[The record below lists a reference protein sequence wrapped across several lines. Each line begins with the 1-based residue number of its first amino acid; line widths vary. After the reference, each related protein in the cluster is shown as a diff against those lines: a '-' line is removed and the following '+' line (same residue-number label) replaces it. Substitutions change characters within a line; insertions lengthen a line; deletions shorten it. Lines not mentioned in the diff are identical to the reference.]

1 MRRALELA
9 RLGLGSVSPNP
20 LVGCV
25 IVAGDRVIGEG
36 WHQVFGGPHAEVNAL
51 ANVEETSRIPGSTVF
66 VNLEPC
72 SHFGKTPPCADLL
85 VDRHVARVVI
95 GCRDPNPRV
104 AGEGIAKLRKAG
116 IEVTEGV
123 LQDEGRW
130 LNRRFFTNME
140 QGIPYLILKWAES
153 DDGYMAASDRRK
165 IWISHTL
172 SRQRV
177 HQWRAEE
184 DAVMVGR
191 RTAEMDN
198 PRLNVR
204 DWTGRN
210 PARVVLDPSSR
221 LPGDLHLFDSTQITL
236 CYNRKTSETKGRT
249 TWVRIADQ
257 DMIPAVMKDLLAK
270 KIGSV
275 IVEGGADTLHAFI
288 AGGWWHEAR
297 IFRST
302 MKLGDGQPAPR
313 VQGDKMSE
321 QQVGQ
326 DTLSVWTNPECIR
339 TGPRG

>member
-9 RLGLGSVSPNP
+9 RLGLGRVSPNP
-20 LVGCV
+20 LVGSV
-25 IVAGDRVIGEG
+25 IVSGDRVIGEG
-36 WHQVFGGPHAEVNAL
+36 WHQVYGGPHAEVNAL
-51 ANVEETSRIPGSTVF
+51 ADVAEASLIVGSTVY

-85 VDRHVARVVI
+85 LEKRVARVVI

-104 AGEGIAKLRKAG
+104 AGQGIAKLRGAG

-140 QGIPYLILKWAES
+140 QGTPYIILKWAES
-153 DDGYMAASDRRK
+153 EDGYMAASDRRK

-177 HQWRAEE
+177 HQWRTEE

-191 RTAEMDN
+191 RTAEVDN
-198 PRLNVR
+198 PQLNVR

-210 PARVVLDPSSR
+210 PVRVVLDPSSR
-221 LPGDLHLFDSTQITL
+221 LPGDLQLFDDTQTTV

-249 TWVRIADQ
+249 TWVRIDEQ
-257 DMIPAVMKDLLAK
+257 DLVPAVMKDLLAK
-270 KIGSV
+270 NISSV
-275 IVEGGADTLHAFI
+275 IVEGGADTLRAI
-288 AGGWWHEAR
+288 ITGGWWHEAR

-302 MKLGDGQPAPR
+302 MKLGDGQPAPGI
-313 VQGDKMSE
+313 QGDKTSE
-321 QQVGQ
+321 QRVGE
-326 DTLSVWTNPECIR
+326 DTLSVWTNPERIR
-339 TGPRG
+339 TAPRG